1 MPFVPLRGRRVYFF
15 VVKYFEYIQEEAMKK
30 MLESLR
36 EASRRAIEEAVDM
49 DALEALRVR

>member
-1 MPFVPLRGRRVYFF
+1 
-15 VVKYFEYIQEEAMKK
+15 MKK
-30 MLESLR
+30 TLESLR